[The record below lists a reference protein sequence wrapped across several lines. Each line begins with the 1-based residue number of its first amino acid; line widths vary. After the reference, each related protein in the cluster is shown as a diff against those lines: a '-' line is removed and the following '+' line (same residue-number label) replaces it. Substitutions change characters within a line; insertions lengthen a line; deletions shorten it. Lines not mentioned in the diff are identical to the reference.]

1 MRASEH
7 TAQGI
12 ALWNLEH
19 HRALAT
25 LYAEHPGVVCRC
37 FAAHHLWY
45 LGYPDQA
52 LVSIREALA
61 LAQQLAHPFS
71 MIHALDF
78 AAWLHVYRRE
88 ERLARELAEADI
100 RFATE
105 QQIAFFLSHGA
116 IFRGWALVEQG
127 DADGGLAQIREGITA
142 YRQTGAMLEQ
152 PFWLGV
158 QAEAYWKA
166 GRPADGLPLV
176 GEALAEVQQR
186 GWRFWEAELH
196 RLRGELLRQH
206 DIGNEEE
213 AERCFRRAID
223 IASRQQA
230 KSLELR
236 AATSLSRLLQGQ
248 GRREDGRRV
257 LAEVYAW
264 FTEGFDTA
272 DLKDAKALLD
282 ALATGSQV
290 S

>member
-1 MRASEH
+1 M
-7 TAQGI
+7 
-12 ALWNLEH
+12 
-19 HRALAT
+19 
-25 LYAEHPGVVCRC
+25 
-37 FAAHHLWY
+37 
-45 LGYPDQA
+45 
-52 LVSIREALA
+52 SIREALA